1 MTEHMTPDFLL
12 SVLIAFATGAGVYAA
27 IRADMARVYEKT
39 RAAHQR
45 IDLLE
50 KVVLKHAD

>member
-1 MTEHMTPDFLL
+1 MSHTMNPDFLL
-12 SVLIAFATGAGVYAA
+12 SVLIAFSTAAGVYAA

>member
-27 IRADMARVYEKT
+27 IRADLARVYEKT